1 MIVYEKVIR
10 NYFSGYFQNDYLSQW
25 LHTLGSSRFSDD
37 AVLLQRHN
45 EKQIK
50 FRQEFKEIT
59 IFFGRTTYKNIKIQ
73 IREALK

>member
-10 NYFSGYFQNDYLSQW
+10 NYFSDYFQNDYLSQW

-45 EKQIK
+45 EKHIK

-59 IFFGRTTYKNIKIQ
+59 IFFGRTTYKKTKIQ
-73 IREALK
+73 SREALK